1 VLVTQEPIENPPP
14 PGSGSISSEA
24 IESFEIFP
32 WNEDF
37 ETGIATVDEQHQTL
51 VRLLNK
57 VARNLAFQSSSFTF
71 AEIMREL
78 SEYTV
83 YHFAAEESLMAQFF
97 GGDVL
102 EAGHRK
108 AHQDFVD
115 KIGRLEDKYQSKPL
129 DEVVEEI
136 IAILTRWLAFHILD
150 TDRRMAK
157 VIFAVQSGLSV
168 EQAKVQVDREMSGAV
183 KVLVD
188 AVLGMYERLSSR
200 TFQLMK
206 EIVERRSAEVQLRRA
221 TIVFENTL
229 EAIFVTDSLRQI
241 VDVNPSFCEIS
252 GQTTAELLGK
262 TLVEVLASLGQENFG
277 ADIWQTVQIQGF
289 WRGEV
294 SSRSLTGESTPGWMT
309 LSAVTDDT
317 GTLTNYV
324 GVLSNV
330 TQLLKR
336 QQQLERIANHD
347 FLTGLPN
354 RLFLFVRL
362 GQAMAQARRSNDFLA
377 VCYLDLD
384 GFKAINDKF
393 GHSAGDHLLQ
403 EIASRIQAVVRS
415 NDTVARMGGDEF
427 SILLGELK
435 QPDDCLSLLERLLAT
450 IQLPVALPSGDAV
463 TVTASIG
470 VTLFPTDDG
479 EPDEL
484 LQHADQAMYQAKESG
499 KAKVHFYKNL
509 VNSASLAAS
518 SAAQELLNS

>member
-1 VLVTQEPIENPPP
+1 MLSTLKIDELPPSP
-14 PGSGSISSEA
+14 VSGSIGREA

-32 WNEDF
+32 WNDDF
-37 ETGIATVDEQHQTL
+37 ETGITTIDEQHKTL
-51 VRLLNK
+51 VRLLNS
-57 VARNLAFQSSSFTF
+57 VARNLARLSDSLTF
-71 AEIMREL
+71 GEIMREL
-78 SEYTV
+78 SDYTV
-83 YHFAAEESLMAQFF
+83 YHFAAEESLMEQFF
-97 GGDVL
+97 AGDVL

-108 AHQDFVD
+108 VHQDFVG
-115 KIGRLEDKYQSKPL
+115 KIGRLQDEYATKPL
-129 DEVVEEI
+129 DQAVEEI

-168 EQAKVQVDREMSGAV
+168 EAAKVQVDREMSGAV

-206 EIVERRSAEVQLRRA
+206 EIVERRSAEMQLRRA
-221 TIVFENTL
+221 AIVFENTL
-229 EAIFVTDSLRQI
+229 EAIFVTDPLRRI
-241 VDVNPSFCEIS
+241 IDVNPSFCEIS
-252 GQTTAELLGK
+252 GKTSTQLLGQ
-262 TLVEVLASLGQENFG
+262 TLVEVMLSLGQENLSV
-277 ADIWQTVQIQGF
+277 DIWQAVEVQGF

-309 LSAVTDDT
+309 LSAVIDDT
-317 GTLTNYV
+317 GNLTNYV
-324 GVLSNV
+324 GVLSNI

-336 QQQLERIANHD
+336 QQQLERVANHD

-362 GQAMAQARRSNDFLA
+362 GQAIAQARRDNEFLA
-377 VCYLDLD
+377 ICYLDLD

-393 GHSAGDHLLQ
+393 GHGAGDDLLR
-403 EIASRIQAVVRS
+403 EIAARIQSVIRG

-427 SILLGELK
+427 AILLGDLK
-435 QPDDCLSLLERLLAT
+435 QPDDCSLLLERLLAA
-450 IQLPVALPSGDAV
+450 IQLPVSLASGDVV

-479 EPDEL
+479 GPDAL
-484 LQHADQAMYQAKESG
+484 LHHADLAMYQAKECG
-499 KAKVHFYKNL
+499 KANFRFYEGPVEPTSV
-509 VNSASLAAS
+509 VN
-518 SAAQELLNS
+518 